1 MVRTRLCEVVIN
13 SERVQPLWYTR
24 SLPEV
29 DGMLAACTVRNSA
42 DGRGYILRTPNGD
55 MQVAFAPES
64 SSLSTLEDPK
74 AQLVGGFG
82 FGFGS
87 LSPATEVFVHA
98 LQTLVNAID
107 AAAFD
112 AAARVRAPLPV
123 SAAAAV
129 EMYTAA
135 QACATMKREY
145 PLLNATMEDAATL
158 IQMRQAT
165 LRAVGATLLT
175 IAAESE
181 GGTPSAR
188 VMESLASA
196 RALQARCRHA
206 TRDLEQLAWASAPL
220 WLTRRPPDLC
230 QHTCDGVAALS
241 LWGAAV
247 FGDGTD
253 SADDSTRQY
262 LLAVAYFANPHLL
275 HYVAKLRD
283 APAQCGVPPTQP
295 GTDRR
300 ASAWYAAVRIA
311 ADARTEEG
319 RELRE
324 PWTRDDAIQ
333 AARAL
338 LTAPFDAAKPF
349 HATALVHA
357 ERARA
362 SAAAAYAR
370 EAYLE
375 AAEAYGYA
383 LAVAPWADAQA
394 RAAMLSSRA
403 QCALS
408 ASLPAAAE
416 ADCTASLALRPGDAK
431 TLLRRARARHEAGA
445 PGAEDDLA
453 AARGC

>member
-1 MVRTRLCEVVIN
+1 
-13 SERVQPLWYTR
+13 
-24 SLPEV
+24 
-29 DGMLAACTVRNSA
+29 MLAACTVRNSA
-42 DGRGYILRTPNGD
+42 DGRGYILHTPDGD
-55 MQVAFAPES
+55 VQVEFAPES
-64 SSLSTLEDPK
+64 SSLSKLEDPK

-87 LSPATEVFVHA
+87 LSPAAEVFVHA
-98 LQTLVNAID
+98 LQNLVSAID

-123 SAAAAV
+123 SAAGAV
-129 EMYTAA
+129 EMFTAA
-135 QACATMKREY
+135 QACAVMKREY
-145 PLLNATMEDAATL
+145 PLLNATTEDATTL
-158 IQMRQAT
+158 ILMRQAT

-181 GGTPSAR
+181 GGAR
-188 VMESLASA
+188 VLESLASA
-196 RALQARCRHA
+196 RALQARCRNA

-230 QHTCDGVAALS
+230 QHSCDGVAALS
-241 LWGAAV
+241 LWGAAL
-247 FGDGTD
+247 FGDG
-253 SADDSTRQY
+253 ADADELTRQY
-262 LLAVAYFANPHLL
+262 LLALAFFANPHTL

-283 APAQCGVPPTQP
+283 APAQCGLPPTQP

-300 ASAWYAAVRIA
+300 ASAWYAAVCIA

-319 RELRE
+319 RELLE

-338 LTAPFDAAKPF
+338 LTAPFDAANPF
-349 HATALVHA
+349 HTAALAHA

-394 RAAMLSSRA
+394 RAAMLSNRA

-416 ADCTASLALRPGDAK
+416 ADCTASMALRPGDAK

-453 AARGC
+453 AARG

>member
-1 MVRTRLCEVVIN
+1 
-13 SERVQPLWYTR
+13 
-24 SLPEV
+24 
-29 DGMLAACTVRNSA
+29 MLAACTVRDSA
-42 DGRGYILRTPNGD
+42 DGRSYILRTPNGD

-64 SSLSTLEDPK
+64 SSLSTLDDPK

-87 LSPATEVFVHA
+87 LSPATEVFIHA

-107 AAAFD
+107 EAAFD

-123 SAAAAV
+123 SAVAAV
-129 EMYTAA
+129 EMYTAT
-135 QACATMKREY
+135 QACAAMKREY

-158 IQMRQAT
+158 ILMRQAT

-181 GGTPSAR
+181 GVAPSAR
-188 VMESLASA
+188 VLESLASA
-196 RALQARCRHA
+196 RALQARCRDA

-230 QHTCDGVAALS
+230 QHSCDGVSALS
-241 LWGAAV
+241 HWGAAV
-247 FGDGTD
+247 FGD
-253 SADDSTRQY
+253 SADVDESTRQY
-262 LLAVAYFANPHLL
+262 LLAVAHFANPHPL
-275 HYVAKLRD
+275 HYVAKLRE
-283 APAQCGVPPTQP
+283 APAQCSLPPTQP

-300 ASAWYAAVRIA
+300 ASAWYAAVRVA
-311 ADARTEEG
+311 ADARKEEG
-319 RELRE
+319 RELLE
-324 PWTRDDAIQ
+324 PWTCEAAIQ
-333 AARAL
+333 AAHTL

-349 HATALVHA
+349 HAAALAHA

-383 LAVAPWADAQA
+383 MAVAPWADAPGATQA

-403 QCALS
+403 QCALN

-453 AARGC
+453 AARG